1 MSSHIKLS
9 ISSIQG
15 SLFFVK
21 YRQLSPERDR
31 NQHRV
36 FSHHQPLI
44 VLSQQWRTCRDFRPG
59 ERQWLIASTSTSSE
73 RAYNLLSTVT
83 FYWFPRWSICRAI
96 ATRSTLSAASPQLF
110 MVTGITE
117 ITFFSAI
124 VLNPYDVSS
133 TISFQHWCY
142 LDCKVSFLNN
152 LHLVKSISVLLYLIS
167 TSLQCLLPHSTAML
181 QKEMISV
188 TFKINTRVTNNLH
201 L

>member
-1 MSSHIKLS
+1 MWGGWIGKTGWVLKCVNVKLNISHELKHKLS

-21 YRQLSPERDR
+21 YLRSAIEINIGYFLIIS
-31 NQHRV
+31 
-36 FSHHQPLI
+36 PLI
-44 VLSQQWRTCRDFRPG
+44 VLSQQWWTCRDFRPG
-59 ERQWLIASTSTSSE
+59 ERQWLIASTSTKTSSE

-133 TISFQHWCY
+133 TISFLHWCY

-152 LHLVKSISVLLYLIS
+152 LHLG
-167 TSLQCLLPHSTAML
+167 
-181 QKEMISV
+181 
-188 TFKINTRVTNNLH
+188 
-201 L
+201 